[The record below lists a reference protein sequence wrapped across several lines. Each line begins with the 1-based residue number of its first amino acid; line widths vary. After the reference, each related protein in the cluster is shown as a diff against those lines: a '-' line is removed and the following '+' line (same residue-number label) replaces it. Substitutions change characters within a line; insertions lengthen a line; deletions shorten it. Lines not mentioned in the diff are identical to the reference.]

1 MTKVS
6 TTMDKL
12 FLTTTMDMST
22 VMDMASLY
30 STAEVATA
38 IGVTKKTLLRWLW
51 SGKLKEPAQTMGS
64 SRVWT
69 EADLDRAKRYRES
82 SRKRS

>member
-1 MTKVS
+1 
-6 TTMDKL
+6 
-12 FLTTTMDMST
+12 MSI
-22 VMDMASLY
+22 VMDMARLY

-51 SGKLKEPAQTMGS
+51 SGKLKEPAQKMGT
-64 SRVWT
+64 SRVWS
-69 EADLDRAKRYRES
+69 EADLNRAKRYGES